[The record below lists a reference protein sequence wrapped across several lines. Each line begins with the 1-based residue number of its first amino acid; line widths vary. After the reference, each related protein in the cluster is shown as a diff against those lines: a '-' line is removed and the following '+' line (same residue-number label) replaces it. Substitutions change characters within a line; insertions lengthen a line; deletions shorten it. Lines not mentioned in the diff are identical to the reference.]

1 MSLPA
6 GSGPS
11 LPRSERTRRLF
22 FALWP
27 DEALRA
33 SLASRIRALVPPGV
47 GRLQQPEQLHLT
59 LEFLGAVAESR
70 LDAVRAAASAVRA
83 GRCEVVLDRVA
94 FWRRSSVLCLL
105 ASRTPP
111 ALEGLVDELRCALGV
126 NGFDTETRPYRA
138 HLTMAR
144 KVRRPVSLPPP
155 DPVTWPVAEFTLVE
169 SRTDPAGSIYTVLQ
183 TWSLPG

>member
-1 MSLPA
+1 MTPPA
-6 GSGPS
+6 GSGES
-11 LPRSERTRRLF
+11 QPRPERTRRLF

-27 DEALRA
+27 DQGLRQ
-33 SLASRIRALVPPGV
+33 SLAGRIRTLVPPGV

-70 LDAVRAAASAVRA
+70 LDAAVAAADAVRA
-83 GRCEVVLDRVA
+83 VRCEVVLDRVA

-105 ASRTPP
+105 ASETPP
-111 ALEGLVDELRCALGV
+111 ALAGLVEDLRSALV
-126 NGFDTETRPYRA
+126 AHGFETETRPYRA

-144 KVRRPVSLPPP
+144 KVMRPVSLPPP

-169 SRTDPAGSIYTVLQ
+169 SRTDPSGSVYTVLR
-183 TWSLPG
+183 TWSLQG